1 MATENLKFK
10 LKLYA
15 SMWDKPPIAEI
26 LINDK
31 SYFKQEI
38 TATEDKPHLVEFSAE
53 LEDNKEYNLV
63 VNRSNKIKGQTV
75 LNAKGDII
83 KDQLLHIKDIEID
96 EIDIGSLIFEGVY
109 TPNYPEPWATE
120 ARAKGVTLPVT
131 LKNSPTMGHN
141 GTRTLTF
148 SSPFYMWLLEN
159 LY

>member
-1 MATENLKFK
+1 MATEKLIFK

-15 SMWDKPPIAEI
+15 TMWNQPPVAEI

-38 TATEDKPHLVEFSAE
+38 TATED
-53 LEDNKEYNLV
+53 
-63 VNRSNKIKGQTV
+63 
-75 LNAKGDII
+75 

-96 EIDIGSLIFEGVY
+96 EIDIGSLIFEGIY
-109 TPNYPEPWATE
+109 KPSYPEPWATE
-120 ARAKGVTLPVT
+120 ARAKGVDLPET
-131 LKNSPTMGHN
+131 FKNSPTMGHN
-141 GTRTLTF
+141 GTWTLTF